1 VASHFV
7 DAARKPYVDALAG
20 RSKKRA
26 VPGEGTSRPVRVP
39 ASPGS
44 NGHWRE
50 RYARRLWLSDLAVL
64 ALVVFG
70 TQIAWFGLDRSDV
83 VIREDSIFVGASYWA
98 FSAGLVIAW
107 MWSLSLIDSRSA
119 RIVGSGSSE
128 YVRIISV
135 STRLFGIIAMLAFLL
150 RVDLARGY
158 LLISFPL
165 GVALLLIERWAWRR
179 WLIARRESG
188 EWSATVLLVGS
199 SESVAQIAAALRR
212 TPSAGYHVVGACIPE
227 GAAGDVVPGTEIPV
241 YGDIRGVLGVLDAVG
256 ADTVAVTS
264 TDELPPSGVKR
275 ISWALE
281 ADRRHLILAPSIADV
296 VGPRIHT
303 RPVAGLPL
311 IHVETP
317 RYSKGQRFLKR
328 TADISVSAVALL
340 LLAPLMAV
348 LAMIVSSNS
357 PGSVLF
363 RQTRIG
369 LDGRAFQMLKFR
381 TMVPDAEA
389 LLSGLESGRDVG
401 NEVLFKMVDDP
412 RVTGIGRFLR
422 KYSLDELPQ
431 LLNVLTG
438 SMSLVGPRP
447 PLPREVA
454 RYADHVHRRF
464 MVKPGITGLWQVSG
478 RSSLSWEESV
488 RLDLS
493 YVDNWTLAGDFVIM
507 LRTARAALI
516 PGKTAA

>member
-1 VASHFV
+1 MASHFV
-7 DAARKPYVDALAG
+7 DAAKKPYVDALT
-20 RSKKRA
+20 RSSKKR
-26 VPGEGTSRPVRVP
+26 VESGETVARVERAPARSTGTD
-39 ASPGS
+39 
-44 NGHWRE
+44 HWRD
-50 RYARRLWLSDLAVL
+50 RYSRRLWLSDLAVL
-64 ALVVFG
+64 AGVVFG
-70 TQIAWFGLDRSDV
+70 TQIAWFGLDSSNV
-83 VIREDSIFVGASYWA
+83 VIREDSFLTGASYWA
-98 FSAGLVIAW
+98 FSAILLAVW
-107 MWSLSLIDSRSA
+107 MWSLSLVDSRSA
-119 RIVGSGSSE
+119 RIAGSGSAE
-128 YVRIISV
+128 YTRIISV
-135 STRLFGIIAMLAFLL
+135 STRLFGIIAILAFLL
-150 RVDLARGY
+150 RVDVARGY

-165 GVALLLIERWAWRR
+165 GIALLLIERWAWRR
-179 WLIARRESG
+179 WLITRRVSG
-188 EWSATVLLVGS
+188 DWSATVLLVGS

-212 TPSAGYHVVGACIPE
+212 SPSAGYHVVGACIPD
-227 GAAGDVVPGTEIPV
+227 GQPGQTVPGTDIPV
-241 YGDIRGVLGVLDAVG
+241 RGDIRGVLGALDAAG

-281 ADRRHLILAPSIADV
+281 ADRRHLILAPSIADI

-328 TADISVSAVALL
+328 TADIAVSALALVFF
-340 LLAPLMAV
+340 APLMAA
-348 LAMIVSSNS
+348 LALIINRTSAG
-357 PGSVLF
+357 PVLF

-381 TMVPDAEA
+381 TMVPDAEEMLA
-389 LLSGLESGRDVG
+389 GLEPGRGVG
-401 NEVLFKMVDDP
+401 NEVLFKMLDDP
-412 RVTGIGRFLR
+412 RVTPIGRFLR
-422 KYSLDELPQ
+422 RYSLDELPQ
-431 LLNVLTG
+431 LVNVLMG

-507 LRTARAALI
+507 LRTARAALL
-516 PGKTAA
+516 PGRTTA